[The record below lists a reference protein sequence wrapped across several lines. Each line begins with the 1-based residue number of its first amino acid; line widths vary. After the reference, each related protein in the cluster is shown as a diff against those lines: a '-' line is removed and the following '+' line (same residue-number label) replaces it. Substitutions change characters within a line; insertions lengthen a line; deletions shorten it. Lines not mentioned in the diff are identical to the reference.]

1 MSATEAVSVTILDR
15 ELTLACSAEERE
27 SLVDTAQDLDRRLRE
42 LRTSH
47 RAVGI
52 DRLALLL
59 ALNLAHELRQIQH
72 GAGPASR
79 GADRAIADMRK
90 RVGAALDALE
100 AHFR

>member
-1 MSATEAVSVTILDR
+1 MSASQAVSVTILDR
-15 ELTLACSAEERE
+15 ELTLACKAEERE
-27 SLVDTAQDLDRRLRE
+27 DLVDTARDLDKRLRE
-42 LRTSH
+42 LRAAH
-47 RAVGI
+47 RSVGI

-59 ALNLAHELRQIQH
+59 ALNLAHELRQIEH

-90 RVGAALDALE
+90 RLGAALDALE